1 VRLLERDGIN
11 KKVLM
16 SRGALD
22 QNEWSGKNIMR
33 DAVLEDKAWYIL
45 LRTPKENKKP
55 KKYCWVH
62 LNAVLVDQCNEL
74 LWYIF
79 HTCENHK
86 DKNTLAE
93 KLDAFI
99 DIRTN
104 CTIREVGTYMKGV
117 FNIEDEDNWMLHS
130 QEPK

>member
-1 VRLLERDGIN
+1 MVWLDGGCCGGDN
-11 KKVLM
+11 DSDEM
-16 SRGALD
+16 NSTT
-22 QNEWSGKNIMR
+22 S
-33 DAVLEDKAWYIL
+33 
-45 LRTPKENKKP
+45 
-55 KKYCWVH
+55 
-62 LNAVLVDQCNEL
+62 

-86 DKNTLAE
+86 DKDTLVE

-130 QEPK
+130 LPE

>member
-1 VRLLERDGIN
+1 VGDL
-11 KKVLM
+11 
-16 SRGALD
+16 
-22 QNEWSGKNIMR
+22 
-33 DAVLEDKAWYIL
+33 VLEDKAWYVL
-45 LRTPKENKKP
+45 LRTPKEKKAP
-55 KKYCWVH
+55 NTYCWVH

-86 DKNTLAE
+86 DKDKDTLVE

-99 DIRTN
+99 DICTN

-117 FNIEDEDNWMLHS
+117 FNIEDEDSWMLHS
-130 QEPK
+130 QPK